1 MAAPGA
7 FGRRR
12 LFCVIVSVV
21 LLLVTCAFV
30 AAIVFAPLYLQLAT
44 AGFERYFDVLAREA
58 GVDPPPG
65 SARGRPELTKFGPRI
80 GEADA
85 RG

>member
-1 MAAPGA
+1 M
-7 FGRRR
+7 
-12 LFCVIVSVV
+12 
-21 LLLVTCAFV
+21 LLLITCAFP
-30 AAIVFAPLYLQLAT
+30 AAFVFAPLYLQLAT
-44 AGFERYFDVLAREA
+44 AGFERYFDVLAAREA

-65 SARGRPELTKFGPRI
+65 AARAWPEVTKLGPRI